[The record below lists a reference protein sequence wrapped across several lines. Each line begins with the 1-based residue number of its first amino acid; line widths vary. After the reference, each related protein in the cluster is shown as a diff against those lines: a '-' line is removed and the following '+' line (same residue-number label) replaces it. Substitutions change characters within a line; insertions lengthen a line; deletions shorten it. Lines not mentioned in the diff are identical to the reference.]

1 MRSIEKTIQEI
12 LDTIPETFEAKSLLS
27 IRLSKIIS
35 DSHFTAPETMGLRW
49 QQLGELL
56 QYYLTEFTNLEE
68 DAEWC
73 QKIKNIIQVKEP
85 IPMTHKRIDKENR
98 TWFPF
103 YVHDPDE
110 EKKETVELNLALFGD
125 DYMLHRN
132 VHGLTKEVALE
143 LGKYL
148 IEEAEKLSQ

>member
-1 MRSIEKTIQEI
+1 MRSIEKVIQEI
-12 LDTIPETFEAKSLLS
+12 IKTIPKTFASKNSLEY
-27 IRLSKIIS
+27 RLNEIIT
-35 DSHFTAPETMGLRW
+35 DSHYTAPETMGLRW

-73 QKIKNIIQVKEP
+73 QKIKDIIQGKEP

-110 EKKETVELNLALFGD
+110 EKKRDSRIKSCF
-125 DYMLHRN
+125 
-132 VHGLTKEVALE
+132 
-143 LGKYL
+143 
-148 IEEAEKLSQ
+148 IW